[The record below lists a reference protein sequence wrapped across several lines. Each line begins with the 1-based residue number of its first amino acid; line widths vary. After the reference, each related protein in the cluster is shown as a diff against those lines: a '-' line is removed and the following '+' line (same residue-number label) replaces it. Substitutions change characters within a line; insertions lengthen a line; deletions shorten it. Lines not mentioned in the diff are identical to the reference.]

1 MRLARDEFANRSQN
15 IVKFRKICYSFA
27 NCEFFFCEMGLRT
40 GQTGCSPLIPHPTP
54 LTPRPSRPTSHP
66 SPLTSHRVSVICVT
80 IRLDKTSMRKSH

>member
-1 MRLARDEFANRSQN
+1 MRLAQDEFANRLQN

-40 GQTGCSPLIPHPTP
+40 GQTGCSPLTPHPTP
-54 LTPRPSRPTSHP
+54 LTPRPSHPT
-66 SPLTSHRVSVICVT
+66 SPLTSHRASVTCVT